1 MLLLLTIM
9 IIADNNCNVN
19 NNFGGYATVY
29 NKDIREAAAA
39 SKIKLWQIADR
50 LGISDGNF
58 SRKLRKELPP
68 EDKERILKI
77 IGELAKE
84 G

>member
-1 MLLLLTIM
+1 M
-9 IIADNNCNVN
+9 
-19 NNFGGYATVY
+19 Y

-58 SRKLRKELPP
+58 SSKLRKELPP

>member
-1 MLLLLTIM
+1 M
-9 IIADNNCNVN
+9 IIADNICNVN
-19 NNFGGYATVY
+19 DNLGGYATVY
-29 NKDIREAAAA
+29 NKDIRETAAAN
-39 SKIKLWQIADR
+39 KIKLWQIADR

-68 EDKERILKI
+68 EDKERILQI